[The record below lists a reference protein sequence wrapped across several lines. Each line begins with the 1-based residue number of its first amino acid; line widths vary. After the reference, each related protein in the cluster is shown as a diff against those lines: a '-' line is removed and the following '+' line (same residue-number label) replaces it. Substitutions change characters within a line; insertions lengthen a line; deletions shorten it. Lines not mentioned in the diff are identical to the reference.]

1 LAGRRLVDGDDLA
14 DEPSLAWRR
23 VLVIEDQI
31 DSLDVIAALL
41 RQQGAI
47 VRAFETAEHALAA
60 AENGSF
66 DLVISDLGM
75 PGMDGM
81 EFMQRL
87 KRHPRPVKAIALTA
101 YADDK
106 NRAQAV
112 AAGFSRV
119 MTKPIAP
126 AVFLDAVR
134 AELEDLP
141 RR

>member
-1 LAGRRLVDGDDLA
+1 
-14 DEPSLAWRR
+14 
-23 VLVIEDQI
+23 
-31 DSLDVIAALL
+31 
-41 RQQGAI
+41 AI
-47 VRAFETAEHALAA
+47 VRAFESAEHALAA

-75 PGMDGM
+75 PGMDGV

-87 KRHPRPVKAIALTA
+87 RRHPRPVKAIALTA
-101 YADDK
+101 YTDD
-106 NRAQAV
+106 RYHAQAV

-126 AVFLDAVR
+126 ASFLAVVR

-141 RR
+141 KR